1 MTTIVKTIASAHFM
15 ATAVQVERLAA
26 QVVDGQE
33 ADGTYLRVL
42 LAHMQSK
49 LGRARMRRRAQDVE
63 GMTEVLNA
71 IHTDLYTAVLRGV
84 GPEDLDV
91 KERNRRATFAR
102 SAASTIRY
110 FISKGG
116 DVREVKVEEATKGS
130 LRRAVAPE
138 PAEAPEGETRVER
151 SFRKAQE
158 TVLEVTKRL
167 MARGDPQDV
176 ARVEALIDQL
186 EALLEGTEE
195 TTEEHPARDVGAD
208 TTVITGHRLQR
219 APAAERRHHA

>member
-1 MTTIVKTIASAHFM
+1 MTTIVKTIASANFM

-49 LGRARMRRRAQDVE
+49 LGRARMRRHAKDSEAV
-63 GMTEVLNA
+63 TELLNA
-71 IHTDLYTAVLRGV
+71 IHNDLYASVLRGV
-84 GPEDLDV
+84 GPEDLDS

-102 SAASTIRY
+102 SAASTVRY

-116 DVREVKVEEATKGS
+116 DVREVEVPTVTKGS
-130 LRRAVAPE
+130 LRRSVEPE
-138 PAEAPEGETRVER
+138 KGEAPEGETRMDK
-151 SFRKAQE
+151 SFRKAQDAL
-158 TVLEVTKRL
+158 LEAAKRL
-167 MARGDPQDV
+167 MARGDPQDT
-176 ARVEALIDQL
+176 ARIEGLIEQL
-186 EALLEGTEE
+186 ETLLEGAEE
-195 TTEEHPARDVGAD
+195 EQQPQRDVGAD

-219 APAAERRHHA
+219 GPAATDHRPHA